1 MRSISQIS
9 LLVAAMVMLSAC
21 NKEAE
26 PTEEKAATK
35 KEQSAQSPFLRNGE
49 LLSVN
54 VDAMPRQVFIA
65 KMAELTGVKITAE
78 GDNNQPVT
86 VHAVDAS
93 LRKILS
99 MAIADAPYSVTMQ
112 YTNLQDSFPASVTVG
127 RYQAGAPP
135 QQPAASAAHPSP
147 FGAGRQMAATMP
159 SAVVPQTVQEEPAGP
174 DFSAMD
180 PNEQITYFLG
190 QPKDEQVSI
199 IFDMEPTAQESEL
212 MTTLMSKEAV
222 SSEVKIEMLDSLSNG
237 EYEKSEQAIKIALN
251 SADSEVAT
259 KAVEVLAELGS
270 AKDIPA
276 LKALAE
282 KSDNE
287 DVRTA
292 ASDAIETLQQ

>member
-9 LLVAAMVMLSAC
+9 MLVAAMALLTAC

-26 PTEEKAATK
+26 PTAEKAATK
-35 KEQSAQSPFLRNGE
+35 TEQSAQNPFLRNGE

-54 VDAMPRQVFIA
+54 VDAMPRQVFIT

-99 MAIADAPYSVTMQ
+99 MAIADAPYTVTMQ
-112 YTNLQDSFPASVTVG
+112 YANLQDSFPASVTVG
-127 RYQAGAPP
+127 RYQAGSAQAAQQRMYAIPAVGNPLPSLGAPSV
-135 QQPAASAAHPSP
+135 AASAQP
-147 FGAGRQMAATMP
+147 
-159 SAVVPQTVQEEPAGP
+159 VPAEPEGP
-174 DFSAMD
+174 DFSTMES
-180 PNEQITYFLG
+180 NEQMAYFLK
-190 QPKDEQVSI
+190 QSKEDQVSI
-199 IFDMEPTAQESEL
+199 IFDMEPTAQDSEL
-212 MTTLMSKEAV
+212 MTTLMAKEAV
-222 SSEVKIEMLDSLSNG
+222 SSEVKLEMLDSLSNG
-237 EYEKSEQAIKIALN
+237 EYEKSEPAIKVALD

-270 AKDIPA
+270 EKDIPA

-282 KSDNE
+282 KSNDE

-292 ASDAIETLQQ
+292 VNDAIETLQQ

>member
-127 RYQAGAPP
+127 RYQAGAP

-190 QPKDEQVSI
+190 QPKDDQVSI

-212 MTTLMSKEAV
+212 MATLMAKEAV
-222 SSEVKIEMLDSLSNG
+222 SGEVKMEMLDSLSNG
-237 EYEKSEQAIKIALN
+237 EYEKSAPAIKIALD
-251 SADSEVAT
+251 SSDSEVAT
-259 KAVEVLAELGS
+259 KAVEVLAEMGS

-292 ASDAIETLQQ
+292 VSDAIETLQQ